1 VNVILPDMQRSI
13 GASNSAI
20 QWVLSGY
27 TLAFGVFLVAAGR
40 AGDLFGRGR
49 LFVIGVGVF
58 ALGSLIAGLSPDPLV
73 LNIARISVGIGP
85 VLGGG
90 LIAVLGDEWGWRSAF
105 LINVPIALAAIVLGK
120 VWLPKSAWF
129 GSGAEPDPRDRHR
142 ADFDPVGL
150 VLLAFGTLLIML
162 PFLERSAGAWIYALV
177 PAGAAI
183 VFGWVKWENRYARRG
198 GSPMV
203 DMQMFRT

>member
-1 VNVILPDMQRSI
+1 RARRRAHRRPRRRMGMALGVPHQR
-13 GASNSAI
+13 ADR
-20 QWVLSGY
+20 
-27 TLAFGVFLVAAGR
+27 AGR
-40 AGDLFGRGR
+40 DR
-49 LFVIGVGVF
+49 LGQG
-58 ALGSLIAGLSPDPLV
+58 
-73 LNIARISVGIGP
+73 
-85 VLGGG
+85 
-90 LIAVLGDEWGWRSAF
+90 
-105 LINVPIALAAIVLGK
+105 LAA
-120 VWLPKSAWF
+120 KSAWF

-203 DMQMFRT
+203 DMQMFRTRSFAYGASLTSIYFVGMPGVWVI

>member
-1 VNVILPDMQRSI
+1 
-13 GASNSAI
+13 
-20 QWVLSGY
+20 
-27 TLAFGVFLVAAGR
+27 
-40 AGDLFGRGR
+40 
-49 LFVIGVGVF
+49 
-58 ALGSLIAGLSPDPLV
+58 
-73 LNIARISVGIGP
+73 
-85 VLGGG
+85 
-90 LIAVLGDEWGWRSAF
+90 
-105 LINVPIALAAIVLGK
+105 
-120 VWLPKSAWF
+120 
-129 GSGAEPDPRDRHR
+129 PRDRHR

-203 DMQMFRT
+203 DMQMFRTRSFAYGASLPSPSVAGMPGVRVTGPLSRRTGPGSPAPEAGRAGLPSALLSAAGARAAGRVVLTFGRKRVVPGVGIDHLAAEGEHDPAGR